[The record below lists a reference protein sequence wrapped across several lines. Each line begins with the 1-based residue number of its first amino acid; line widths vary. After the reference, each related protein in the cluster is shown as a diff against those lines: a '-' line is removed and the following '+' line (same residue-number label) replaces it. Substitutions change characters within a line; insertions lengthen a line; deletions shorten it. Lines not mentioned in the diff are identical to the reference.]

1 MMRIKNVLMRFSNN
15 DNVQILLLKFALNV
29 RSTKCKLGLRE
40 SLKFA
45 YAQPSINKYLDNLHV
60 RNVPL
65 IAMVSN
71 QVGSHLSTSFQK

>member
-1 MMRIKNVLMRFSNN
+1 LFATLISDDEDKKNFMRFLNN
-15 DNVQILLLKFALNV
+15 DNVQILLLEFALNV

-40 SLKFA
+40 SLKFV
-45 YAQPSINKYLDNLHV
+45 DNLHI

-71 QVGSHLSTSFQK
+71 QIGSSLSTSFQK